1 MKFDWSRNVN
11 RSKVS
16 GSIAE
21 IFCSLFFLLLA
32 FFFLPFLALLPFCAL
47 SDIVLA
53 AVVAPFVIRPD
64 YGRLWLLFFLKKK
77 QKTFLFVFQRKKMCK
92 KMWQLFQIL
101 KHLNLISSNFD
112 DAWRLFLLIETFRAV
127 NVSNVGDTWIFGKK
141 NKFQV
146 LFGWSL

>member
-53 AVVAPFVIRPD
+53 AVVAPIVIRPD
-64 YGRLWLLFFLKKK
+64 YGRLWLLFFFIKKK
-77 QKTFLFVFQRKKMCK
+77 KTFLFVFQRKKCVK
-92 KMWQLFQIL
+92 NVTIISNFKTFKFNFVKFRWRVASFLADWDLQSRQRLGCRW
-101 KHLNLISSNFD
+101 HLNFWKKKKKIQ
-112 DAWRLFLLIETFRAV
+112 V
-127 NVSNVGDTWIFGKK
+127 IFGS
-141 NKFQV
+141 
-146 LFGWSL
+146 SL

>member
-64 YGRLWLLFFLKKK
+64 YGRLWLLFFFKKK
-77 QKTFLFVFQRKKMCK
+77 
-92 KMWQLFQIL
+92 LFQIL

-127 NVSNVGDTWIFGKK
+127 NVSDVGDTWIFEKK
-141 NKFQV
+141 INFKLFLVEVFKCKF
-146 LFGWSL
+146 